1 MLKQFENNLIEV
13 ELGTRMI
20 KFFFGLHNW
29 VAQGLCVMFIG
40 TALTGCVSS
49 VDPKNVDISLE
60 KTGPEVKL
68 TSYTETLN
76 DLGLMTEIFDTGE
89 LKIQSDPVGD
99 NTGTAGST
107 GGEIPRDITE
117 ILKSTL
123 NSIGGYIKYIPY
135 DPAYIQNMNV
145 TGYSDFSEKLI
156 PEVVISGGITEF
168 DRGIE
173 TRGDGT
179 DFGVD
184 ATFTNAPSWTP
195 SSSVGLNYGNSGKQG
210 LARITLDFNMLDFR
224 TMAGIP
230 RMNTVNSME
239 VRKGLREKEFG
250 ITLFGPTFGRK
261 GSIKKVQGRHAAVR
275 VLVEVSMIQMV
286 GKYLAIPYWKLLG
299 DGTKPDKVVVKQIK
313 RYYYSIGDAE
323 RIIAAQQWA
332 YLYGHDIN
340 ITGQIDPATQA
351 AFQAIDPGFSPG
363 SSVIG
368 FNTFMKIYSDIPID
382 EATLARRTQLNIRLT
397 SGQQEV
403 IQQAPPAVVETPQL
417 APEPQIP
424 ARPEPKPAETQTAAI
439 PQTPA
444 PKAAPA
450 PKAQVKPKPK
460 AQPVIKTGA
469 GIGRML
475 SDDEW

>member
-1 MLKQFENNLIEV
+1 MKSFL
-13 ELGTRMI
+13 
-20 KFFFGLHNW
+20 GLHDGTF
-29 VAQGLCVMFIG
+29 QRLCVIFIG
-40 TALTGCVSS
+40 AALTGCVSS
-49 VDPKNVDISLE
+49 VDPKNVDITLKE
-60 KTGPEVKL
+60 TGPEVKL

-99 NTGTAGST
+99 NTGTAGAT

-168 DRGIE
+168 DRGLE

-179 DFGVD
+179 DFGAD
-184 ATFTNAPSWTP
+184 ASFTNAPSWTP
-195 SSSVGLNYGNSGKQG
+195 SKSVGFNYGNSGKEG
-210 LARITLDFNMLDFR
+210 LARITLDFNMLDFK
-224 TMAGIP
+224 TMSGIP

-239 VRKGLREKEFG
+239 VRKGLREKEIG

-286 GKYLAIPYWKLLG
+286 GKYLALPYWKLLG
-299 DGTKPDKVVVKQIK
+299 EDAEPDKVVIKQIK
-313 RYYYSIGDAE
+313 RYYYSISNAE
-323 RIIAAQQWA
+323 RIMAAQQWA
-332 YLYGHDIN
+332 FLYGHQVN
-340 ITGQIDPATQA
+340 FSGQIDPATQA
-351 AFQAIDPGFSPG
+351 AFQAIDPGFVPG
-363 SSVIG
+363 SNGIG
-368 FNTFMKIYSDIPID
+368 FETFMKIYSDIPID
-382 EATLARRTQLNIRLT
+382 EATLARRNQLNAIL
-397 SGQQEV
+397 SGQEYIPQEV
-403 IQQAPPAVVETPQL
+403 PSVAVESFQSATPEYQAQPAPPSQQPQTTQIQSAAV
-417 APEPQIP
+417 PEPI
-424 ARPEPKPAETQTAAI
+424 ASNSKAAS
-439 PQTPA
+439 A
-444 PKAAPA
+444 PKT
-450 PKAQVKPKPK
+450 QVKSKSQQK
-460 AQPVIKTGA
+460 PVIKAGS

>member
-1 MLKQFENNLIEV
+1 MKSFL
-13 ELGTRMI
+13 
-20 KFFFGLHNW
+20 GLHDGVFQRLW
-29 VAQGLCVMFIG
+29 VIFIG
-40 TALTGCVSS
+40 AVVTGCVSS
-49 VDPKNVDISLE
+49 VDPKNVDITLKE
-60 KTGPEVKL
+60 TGPEVKL

-76 DLGLMTEIFDTGE
+76 ELGLMTEIFDTGE

-99 NTGTAGST
+99 NTGTAGAT

-168 DRGIE
+168 DRGLE

-179 DFGVD
+179 DFGAD
-184 ATFTNAPSWTP
+184 ASFTNAPSWTP
-195 SSSVGLNYGNSGKQG
+195 SSSVGVNYGNSGKEG
-210 LARITLDFNMLDFR
+210 LARITLDFNMLDFK

-286 GKYLAIPYWKLLG
+286 GKYLALPYWKLLG
-299 DGTKPDKVVVKQIK
+299 EGAEPDKVVVKQIK
-313 RYYYSIGDAE
+313 RYYYSINDAE
-323 RIIAAQQWA
+323 RIMAAQQWA
-332 YLYGHDIN
+332 FLYGHQLSFS
-340 ITGQIDPATQA
+340 GQIDSATQA
-351 AFQAIDPGFSPG
+351 AFQAIDPGFVPG
-363 SSVIG
+363 SNVIG
-368 FNTFMKIYSDIPID
+368 FETFMKIYSDIPID
-382 EATLARRTQLNIRLT
+382 EATLARRNQLNAIL
-397 SGQQEV
+397 SGQEYVVQEAPSIAV
-403 IQQAPPAVVETPQL
+403 EPSPPA
-417 APEPQIP
+417 APEYQVQPEVSPQQP
-424 ARPEPKPAETQTAAI
+424 QPTVTQAQAAI
-439 PQTPA
+439 ASEKEPTPTK
-444 PKAAPA
+444 PKATPA
-450 PKAQVKPKPK
+450 PKAQVKSKPQQK
-460 AQPVIKTGA
+460 PVIKAGA

-475 SDDEW
+475 TDDEW